1 MTALRTLIL
10 AGLVFLMVAVPSN
23 GQGSGSLAGTVARE
37 DGSGIGGVTVVVNEL
52 GLAEIT
58 RSDGSYSISQIAA
71 GTYSITFTLGSNV
84 QVEEG
89 VEVAAGATTRLETT
103 VDWSISFAETIVVM
117 SASRRA
123 ERIVEVPAAISVITA
138 LEIKREASHGQ
149 LPKLLEFTPGAEV
162 TQSGIY
168 DYNLNT
174 RGFNSSLNRRVA
186 TLIDGRDPSVP
197 FLGAQEWAA
206 LSFPLDDLASL
217 EMVRGPSAALY
228 GANASSGVLNMTT
241 KAPRDSQGGTLRLTA
256 GELNTTNAD
265 LRWAGSLGSEWYLK
279 AVGGIR
285 QSDDFSRSR
294 RGQAEYAVPCTVS
307 GQIECLPQEGALLS
321 PTDVEITFGAL
332 RLDKNLSSG
341 KLFTIE
347 GGQSTVKGPIFQTGI
362 GRVQVVALDRPW
374 ARTNFYAERWNLLAY
389 YNKRDASKQ
398 TALAAGTNLTLNT
411 ENYQVELQGNWD
423 LADGRARIVLGGA
436 YSEDDIDS
444 FDPTQGAQTLMFEP
458 VSSDQQALFG
468 QLDWEFSDKVKL
480 VVAGRWD
487 DSTLHDA
494 RVSPKAALVFGLSHN
509 STLRLTYNEA
519 FQVPNY
525 SEFFLQAN
533 VAAPLPLQAFEAFC
547 TPFGVSCGFAP
558 GPTRILALGN
568 KDLELEEI
576 KTIELGYSGILG
588 GSTYLTVD
596 YYNSKSENF
605 ITDLLPQLGTALGR
619 TNPNFGP
626 YTPPADLPAP
636 VAAALLATLQG
647 ALGPAFFIL
656 TNNVD
661 GTPILGAVSY
671 SNFGKVDT
679 QGIDIGLNHY
689 FQNDWTFSLSYS
701 WFDFDVK
708 EDLPGFDS
716 LLLPNTPENKLSVG
730 MAYVGSRFDAGFDAR
745 WVDKFRWA
753 VGPFVGDVESY
764 VTADLNSNYQLN
776 DNWSVGVSIA
786 NLFDEKHFESFG
798 GDILERRALGNVVLS
813 W

>member
-1 MTALRTLIL
+1 MTAIRTLIL
-10 AGLVFLMVAVPSN
+10 GGLVFLMVAVPTH
-23 GQGSGSLAGTVARE
+23 GQSKGSLEGTVARE
-37 DGSGIGGVTVVVNEL
+37 DGSGIGGVTVAVKEL

-58 RSDGSYSISQIAA
+58 RSDGSYSINRIAA

-285 QSDDFSRSR
+285 QSDDFSKSR

-307 GQIECLPQEGALLS
+307 GQIECLPQEGVLLS
-321 PTDVEITFGAL
+321 PTDVEITFGGL

-362 GRVQVVALDRPW
+362 GRVQVVDLDRPW
-374 ARTNFYAERWNLLAY
+374 ARANFYAERWNLLAY

-411 ENYQVELQGNWD
+411 ENYQIELQGNWD

-468 QLDWEFSDKVKL
+468 QLDWEFSDRVKL

-494 RVSPKAALVFGLSHN
+494 RVSPKAALVFGLNNN

-547 TPFGVSCGFAP
+547 TPFGISCGFAP

-588 GSTYLTVD
+588 GTTYLTVD

-647 ALGPAFFIL
+647 ALGPSFFIL

-708 EDLPGFDS
+708 EDLPGFDT
-716 LLLPNTPENKLSVG
+716 LLLPNTPENKLSAG
-730 MAYVGSRFDAGFDAR
+730 IAYAGSRFDAAFDAR
-745 WVDKFRWA
+745 WVEKFRWA

-764 VTADLNSNYQLN
+764 VTADLNSNYRLN
-776 DNWSVGVSIA
+776 DNWSVGISVA